1 MAKKKVTIEETSVS
15 EVEATALPEIT
26 DDNAA
31 EVKEAP
37 AKTKRKSTRK
47 SKTIE
52 VLADEVD
59 AVADDGEITSLT
71 DIAPELSGET
81 VVVDAVEAKINA
93 SEVAKS
99 FIDDVSA
106 VEDILPDKIEADA
119 PAKLNAKKS
128 KQAKKYHIEEPVWC
142 YPSSVA
148 PKSVT
153 TICGDVYLWDD
164 TMVTGRYAVTCD
176 PDGAGKLKAL
186 SGWVDAKDLGL

>member
-26 DDNAA
+26 DDNVA

-81 VVVDAVEAKINA
+81 VVVDAVEAKLDA

-106 VEDILPDKIEADA
+106 VEDILPNKIEADA
-119 PAKLNAKKS
+119 PAKLKAKKP
-128 KQAKKYHIEEPVWC
+128 KQAKKHHIEEPVWC

-164 TMVTGRYAVTCD
+164 TMVTGRYAVTHD

>member
-1 MAKKKVTIEETSVS
+1 MKGGQTMAKKKVTIEETSVS

-26 DDNAA
+26 DDNVA

-81 VVVDAVEAKINA
+81 VVVDAVETGLDA

-106 VEDILPDKIEADA
+106 VEDIRQDR
-119 PAKLNAKKS
+119 
-128 KQAKKYHIEEPVWC
+128 
-142 YPSSVA
+142 
-148 PKSVT
+148 
-153 TICGDVYLWDD
+153 
-164 TMVTGRYAVTCD
+164 GRCSC
-176 PDGAGKLKAL
+176 KAQC
-186 SGWVDAKDLGL
+186 

>member
-26 DDNAA
+26 DDNVA

-52 VLADEVD
+52 VLADNVD

-81 VVVDAVEAKINA
+81 VVVDAVEAKIDA

-106 VEDILPDKIEADA
+106 VEDILPDMIEADA
-119 PAKLNAKKS
+119 PAKLNAKKPH
-128 KQAKKYHIEEPVWC
+128 QVKKYHIEDPVWC
-142 YPSSVA
+142 YPSSIA

>member
-1 MAKKKVTIEETSVS
+1 MVKKKITIEETPVS
-15 EVEATALPEIT
+15 AVEATALPEIT
-26 DDNAA
+26 DDNVA

-59 AVADDGEITSLT
+59 AVADDGKITALT
-71 DIAPELSGET
+71 DIAPELSGEA
-81 VVVDAVEAKINA
+81 VAVDTVEAELDA

-106 VEDILPDKIEADA
+106 VEDVLPDKIKADA
-119 PAKLNAKKS
+119 PAKLKAKKPN
-128 KQAKKYHIEEPVWC
+128 QAKKYHIENPVWC

-164 TMVTGRYAVTCD
+164 TKVTGRYAVTHN